1 MLPYTLINAFEITWV
16 CAFILQF
23 LLFVS
28 YDQYFF
34 NLESRQG
41 DKLKYD
47 FVSFALVSGKVL
59 ICLYFFLGIVLIHFK
74 YKP

>member
-1 MLPYTLINAFEITWV
+1 MGLCFYSAI
-16 CAFILQF
+16 FIICILRF
-23 LLFVS
+23 